1 MSVEKESGVILGVDI
16 STNTIGICMLEDD
29 DTDFGR
35 ILKFAALKPSTP
47 YEIKG
52 IEALF
57 LKKRD
62 FMHKI
67 EEVTNGYDISRIV
80 IEAPLPQSNNLK
92 TVVTLLQFNG
102 MVSDMLYELFGII
115 PEYISSY
122 EARKYAF
129 PQLMGIRKYAKNGNV
144 HPTNKIISAVKKSKF
159 VLFGSYMWDIAK
171 KEVVQGIV
179 ADNFPQIQ
187 WLYDAYGRFMKE
199 NYDSTDAYVACLG
212 KMKKD
217 KYGELNPIAS
227 NIKIDDNFIEFDV
240 KYWHKNEHRKIYFD

>member
-1 MSVEKESGVILGVDI
+1 MKEETESGVILGVDI
-16 STNTIGICMLEDD
+16 STSTIGICMLEDD
-29 DTDFGR
+29 GTDFGR

-47 YEIKG
+47 FEIKG

-57 LKKRD
+57 MKKRD

-67 EEVTNGYDISRIV
+67 DEITNGYDIARIV

-102 MVSDMLYELFGII
+102 MVSDMLYELFGVI

-129 PQLMGIRKYAKNGNV
+129 PQLLGIRKFAKNGDI
-144 HPTNKIISAVKKSKF
+144 HSSNKIISSVKKSKF

-187 WLYDAYGRFMKE
+187 WLYDATGRFMKE

-217 KYGELNPIAS
+217 KFGELSPIAS
-227 NIKIDDNFIEFDV
+227 NVVINEDSIEFDML
-240 KYWHKNEHRKIYFD
+240 YWDKKEHKKITFF